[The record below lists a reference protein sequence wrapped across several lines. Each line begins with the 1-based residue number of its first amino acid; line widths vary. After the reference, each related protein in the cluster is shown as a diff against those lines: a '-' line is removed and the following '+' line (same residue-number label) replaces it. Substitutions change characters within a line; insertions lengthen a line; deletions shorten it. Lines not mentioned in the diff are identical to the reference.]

1 MADIEKEK
9 IKLRQQIISA
19 ANVYKDNLAG
29 KVFLYVYGDQYFE
42 VAYMTRC
49 FKHLT
54 GVESPL
60 RGDSF
65 YNNAKES
72 KLAAKQISFSKNHP
86 LKNAKK
92 KVACLQQLPRLT
104 NELVCVVKD
113 MNTLSIS
120 YKLGITNLEFTVGL
134 TENVDLQGNLVNH
147 WLLPRTLRIND
158 KSLEH
163 SSDAQFVEFIF
174 AKKATDPLYHEVC
187 YAEEGVAIPKTVLS
201 LLDDSL
207 KSPSQIG
214 EMATV

>member
-86 LKNAKK
+86 LKNARR
-92 KVACLQQLPRLT
+92 RL
-104 NELVCVVKD
+104 LVCNSFHALP
-113 MNTLSIS
+113 MSWYALS
-120 YKLGITNLEFTVGL
+120 
-134 TENVDLQGNLVNH
+134 
-147 WLLPRTLRIND
+147 RI
-158 KSLEH
+158 
-163 SSDAQFVEFIF
+163 
-174 AKKATDPLYHEVC
+174 
-187 YAEEGVAIPKTVLS
+187 
-201 LLDDSL
+201 
-207 KSPSQIG
+207 
-214 EMATV
+214 